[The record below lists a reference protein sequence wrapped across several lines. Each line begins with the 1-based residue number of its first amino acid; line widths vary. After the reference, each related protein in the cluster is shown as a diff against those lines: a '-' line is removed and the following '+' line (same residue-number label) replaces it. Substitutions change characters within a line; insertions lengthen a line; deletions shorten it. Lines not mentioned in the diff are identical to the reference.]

1 MNPIFIYSIEDATK
15 KKAGFFLAIDSA
27 AEYDEETSY
36 KIIGEAGSVFPMY
49 EETFPRTLRG
59 YFRAAEKEFD
69 VEIEASDFEEILSGF
84 SKLRAIAIMATK
96 KTADGTII
104 RVEELRKLSSAQ
116 KKFLGI
122 AQNKTEVEFIIQ

>member
-27 AEYDEETSY
+27 AEYD
-36 KIIGEAGSVFPMY
+36 
-49 EETFPRTLRG
+49 
-59 YFRAAEKEFD
+59 
-69 VEIEASDFEEILSGF
+69 SGF